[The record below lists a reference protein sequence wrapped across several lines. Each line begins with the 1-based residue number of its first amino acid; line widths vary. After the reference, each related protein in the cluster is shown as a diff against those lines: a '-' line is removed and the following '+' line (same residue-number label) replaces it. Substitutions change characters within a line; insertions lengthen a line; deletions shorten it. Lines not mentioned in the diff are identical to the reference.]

1 MDRTSYT
8 NLAKAWEFVEDHAFS
23 RQSVELNAV
32 RTRAEETGIAQGSAA
47 QAELLRV
54 LVHMI
59 GASSVIAVGTGSV
72 VETLQL
78 VNGFGKRWPTDRR
91 RFLLP
96 RHCAHP
102 YFVQSPIR

>member
-59 GASSVIAVGTGSV
+59 RKHRFILKDIPTEERFILLCMERNIV
-72 VETLQL
+72 LQTE
-78 VNGFGKRWPTDRR
+78 K
-91 RFLLP
+91 
-96 RHCAHP
+96 
-102 YFVQSPIR
+102 